1 MSTRNRVLSVPVL
14 ATTLSLAVSAHAQG
28 VLEEVVVTA
37 EKREQSLQ
45 DVPIAISAFTN
56 DDLRQQLVDRP
67 LDLQL
72 NVPNML
78 MSKGNFTTAAISI
91 RGVGNLAIGS
101 AADSGTG
108 IHINGFYMN
117 GPRVFEMDF
126 FDVDRVE
133 VLRGPQGTLYGR
145 NTTAGVL
152 NMITAKPD
160 TETLSGNINGEFGN
174 YSRQR
179 YEGYINFPLGDS
191 MAQRFS
197 GFYLTQDGFVDNA
210 YNGEE
215 VDDRDMFG
223 IRSSTLFE
231 NDKTSVQLVINYLE
245 EDDNRMRGSDQRCTK
260 DTNTTAFGQ
269 YGPLGCLPNSLG
281 NSAANTSGTVLGAI
295 TAGIEAATFGLL
307 TFPDDD
313 YANPRVFD
321 DPRRQWLD
329 TTPEYQVEDTVIT
342 FEIEHDFGDFTLT
355 SLTGYHDTSFS
366 ASNDY
371 DFTQASETWDWI
383 YDELI
388 GGFLPNPLQCV
399 PSGSEGFCQS
409 GGIPV
414 DRGVNGVEFVDRL
427 YSTDIS
433 TTEGEEYS
441 QELRL
446 SSDWDGPINF
456 MVGGYYLHYEGE
468 THYKVYSSALTLYAL
483 LPGFLG
489 LEALPANQRFYDN
502 DTSDNILETWAVF
515 GELYWDVTDR
525 LSATFGLRY
534 SDEKKS
540 ANQRTIYLDFLT
552 NPNQPG
558 GGYEAFEWEDSEPT
572 GRVNLTYEV
581 SDDVMAYAQLSRS
594 FKSGGFNPI
603 SAESVLLQFDPSAAF
618 FEPEYIN
625 AFEVGVKSR
634 FLGGALQANA
644 SYFYYDYEGLQVSK
658 ITQQTAINENFDS
671 KIQGIEGEFLFAA
684 SENLLFT
691 ANIAWLDTELGDV
704 VTSDPGDPNGSTY
717 LNDGRSP
724 VDGVVSIGNSNVYLG
739 PDCPSTIPI
748 PELGGAPG
756 CAGVPINL
764 SGNQIPGAPEFSVN
778 LGASYNMQLGG
789 MGSLRAGINYYWQD
803 KYYSRVFNAAVDQI
817 DEWDVWNAT
826 LRFTPQEGNWYLEL
840 WGRNLSDDDY
850 VTGQYRVD
858 ANSGNGTN
866 QFLLDP
872 RTYGITLDYQF

>member
-1 MSTRNRVLSVPVL
+1 MVSRTSFSSVSVL
-14 ATTLSLAVSAHAQG
+14 ATAMSLAVSAQG
-28 VLEEVVVTA
+28 QGNLEEVMVTA

-160 TETLSGNINGEFGN
+160 TEALSGNINGEFGN

-179 YEGYINFPLGDS
+179 YEGYVNFPLGDS
-191 MAQRFS
+191 AAQRFS

-210 YNGEE
+210 YNGED

-231 NDKTSVQLVINYLE
+231 NDSTSAQLVINYLE

-260 DTNTTAFGQ
+260 DTNTSAFGQ
-269 YGPLGCLPNSLG
+269 YGPLGCLPSSLENSV
-281 NSAANTSGTVLGAI
+281 ANTSGTVLGAI

-307 TFPDDD
+307 TFPADD

-329 TTPEYQVEDTVIT
+329 TTPRYQVEDTVVT
-342 FEIEHDFGDFTLT
+342 FEISHDFGDFTLT

-366 ASNDY
+366 AANDY

-383 YDELI
+383 YGELI
-388 GGFLPNPLQCV
+388 GGFIPNPLACT
-399 PSGSEGFCQS
+399 PSAAEGFCQA
-409 GGIPV
+409 GGVPV
-414 DRGVNGVEFVDRL
+414 DRGVDGVEFVDRL
-427 YSTDIS
+427 YSTDLS

-446 SSDWDGPINF
+446 SSDWDGPLNF
-456 MVGGYYLHYEGE
+456 IVGGYYLHYEAE

-483 LPGFLG
+483 LPGF
-489 LEALPANQRFYDN
+489 
-502 DTSDNILETWAVF
+502 W
-515 GELYWDVTDR
+515 
-525 LSATFGLRY
+525 
-534 SDEKKS
+534 
-540 ANQRTIYLDFLT
+540 
-552 NPNQPG
+552 
-558 GGYEAFEWEDSEPT
+558 
-572 GRVNLTYEV
+572 V
-581 SDDVMAYAQLSRS
+581 SKPCR
-594 FKSGGFNPI
+594 PI
-603 SAESVLLQFDPSAAF
+603 SVFTTTTPPTTFWKPGQSSA
-618 FEPEYIN
+618 
-625 AFEVGVKSR
+625 S
-634 FLGGALQANA
+634 
-644 SYFYYDYEGLQVSK
+644 
-658 ITQQTAINENFDS
+658 
-671 KIQGIEGEFLFAA
+671 
-684 SENLLFT
+684 FT
-691 ANIAWLDTELGDV
+691 
-704 VTSDPGDPNGSTY
+704 
-717 LNDGRSP
+717 
-724 VDGVVSIGNSNVYLG
+724 
-739 PDCPSTIPI
+739 
-748 PELGGAPG
+748 
-756 CAGVPINL
+756 
-764 SGNQIPGAPEFSVN
+764 
-778 LGASYNMQLGG
+778 G
-789 MGSLRAGINYYWQD
+789 M
-803 KYYSRVFNAAVDQI
+803 
-817 DEWDVWNAT
+817 
-826 LRFTPQEGNWYLEL
+826 
-840 WGRNLSDDDY
+840 
-850 VTGQYRVD
+850 
-858 ANSGNGTN
+858 
-866 QFLLDP
+866 
-872 RTYGITLDYQF
+872 